1 MTKSN
6 KNPIKSIDL
15 FKSLAEH
22 HFIKMFQSID
32 SLEYPWLLSCL
43 VSMKQVDV
51 EHFNRQWQFLLT
63 LVDQGQASFLE
74 DQARLL
80 DEIINPQSLESLKS
94 QMTQIRTQV
103 YTSHALVLSKEDL
116 KNHLCLL
123 VVFFSYAIETQTTLI
138 KVIEKIALV
147 FEFELEKLYEWQRE
161 FDYLLTQHALQL
173 ILEN

>member
-63 LVDQGQASFLE
+63 LVDQGQA
-74 DQARLL
+74 
-80 DEIINPQSLESLKS
+80 
-94 QMTQIRTQV
+94 
-103 YTSHALVLSKEDL
+103 
-116 KNHLCLL
+116 
-123 VVFFSYAIETQTTLI
+123 
-138 KVIEKIALV
+138 
-147 FEFELEKLYEWQRE
+147 
-161 FDYLLTQHALQL
+161 
-173 ILEN
+173 